1 MDDRNIFNW
10 GKVEDSDADDSL
22 YFLGR
27 SSGSRS
33 RSGSASEIDSGWT
46 PGSRNR
52 SRTSSVSS
60 ASGEGFKVESMTSL
74 PKTKPFSDLDQ
85 GLKQRPIFKIEDFD
99 DMPSKETAVQDT

>member
-10 GKVEDSDADDSL
+10 GKAEDSDTEDNL
-22 YFLGR
+22 FFMGR
-27 SSGSRS
+27 SFTGNRS

-60 ASGEGFKVESMTSL
+60 NNGDSFKVESMTSL
-74 PKTKPFSDLDQ
+74 PKQTPFNDIND

-99 DMPSKETAVQDT
+99 QVQPKQATTV